1 MKKQF
6 FFSSF
11 LPRSTSFIGYARSP
25 YDDATFRDH
34 LRPYLES
41 GGNAAGKSS
50 KKGAGEATA
59 AGAAR
64 GEGASTSTEAAAAAA
79 EAAAS
84 KKKPSFSATS
94 TGGKEC
100 VEAFLRQVSYV
111 SGDYEG
117 DEGWA
122 KLGGAI
128 AAAEAEAAS
137 KCSPSSSAAALS
149 ALKLEGGG
157 EQQQHQQ
164 QHQHPRGRLIYLALP
179 PNVYP
184 LALRG
189 VRAHCS
195 HVGSGGGGGGNHKKL
210 KNKGAVM
217 RAKHSGTSTLT
228 FATQISIHNKGHNA
242 YRLLLSVRAW
252 CLCESR
258 YDEFLGMFIEHCQ
271 GGGGG

>member
-195 HVGSGGGGGGNHKKL
+195 HVGSGGGGGGNAQG
-210 KNKGAVM
+210 GAPSSSTASPAAPAPPIPMSPLRV
-217 RAKHSGTSTLT
+217 AAVGAYVGTIFLV
-228 FATQISIHNKGHNA
+228 AASIVVA
-242 YRLLLSVRAW
+242 ALLLPHPAAVAWLALLVR
-252 CLCESR
+252 
-258 YDEFLGMFIEHCQ
+258 
-271 GGGGG
+271 